1 MDLTVGLPL
10 MFKVV
15 TTGKGHIAHLH
26 VERVINVISDTRGI

>member
-26 VERVINVISDTRGI
+26 VEKSDQCNIGH